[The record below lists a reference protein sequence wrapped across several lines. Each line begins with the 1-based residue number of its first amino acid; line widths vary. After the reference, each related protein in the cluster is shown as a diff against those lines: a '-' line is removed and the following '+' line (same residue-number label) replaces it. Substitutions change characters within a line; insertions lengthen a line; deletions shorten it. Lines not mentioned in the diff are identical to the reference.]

1 MNENKASDI
10 QIFDFRSISF
20 FVDYYIVGTISSDA
34 QGSLIIKKI
43 SDFSKKH
50 KIKIFASN
58 LEKETGWLILDFGDF
73 MVHLFT
79 EEMRNYYDFAHLW
92 NEAKIE
98 KVMS

>member
-1 MNENKASDI
+1 MNENKASNI

-43 SDFSKKH
+43 SDFSKKNN
-50 KIKIFASN
+50 IKIFALNSHA
-58 LEKETGWLILDFGDF
+58 ETGWLILDFGDF
-73 MVHLFT
+73 MIHLFT
-79 EEMRNYYDFAHLW
+79 EEKRAYYDFATLW

-98 KVMS
+98 KVIS